1 MSDDILSGGAID
13 PSTSGPIPP
22 SKDDRDRDIL
32 LQQKEGQDQDAL
44 GGTQFPPRTQPL
56 PPIPEAVEVAPP
68 LPAVPSFD
76 FMGSALE
83 ETREMARQTVVD
95 VLKNV
100 TINGQGPSFEG
111 STIAF
116 NIPQQP
122 PASEAFIFQGVMVAQ
137 PLPPSQTIQATA
149 LPQLAQTGPAQE
161 VQSVVVAPPTR
172 QQPTPKIEAESVQ
185 ETKASESIQP
195 VLPQTVALPT
205 AIRTQSTEE
214 NLSLPSRIES
224 AVKGPI
230 EGATIE
236 APLSLTQE
244 PTFLEPTNPPM
255 EMLESDVIPPPT
267 EVLVENTQ
275 PVETKPQQ
283 PPKDG
288 VTEDRSQQEPQQQ
301 KTEDG
306 EDEDFKPAYR
316 GLSDYPTF
324 KGEKEGDGS
333 QQTRDEARTEGPDIT
348 TDRAQEIRDSAR
360 KKGSD
365 ITFEGAEEIREEA
378 RKSTAA
384 TSAEEAES
392 QAKDRR
398 RERMESDSDFD
409 RESPTRQKGE
419 TQKEFKERQEELK
432 QERAEQAKKEEKL
445 KRTRMGDIEALPSG
459 MIPVKLTRADGQ
471 KAILAFVATEFVGVV
486 EGATEGDRPAMLP
499 SENSYYEA
507 GGGGACVGLALYTK
521 TVAVGVPPVALQQVW
536 IGAGTVAGQLP
547 SGLDPMEGKLIASD
561 GSGDVWAV
569 LNINGDTGEI
579 VSTTIEG
586 GTSILDN
593 PNTSFHYP
601 LGHYEYNES
610 GGASITNYGCGSIN
624 AAICRNWFTASPPF
638 YGVGWRRS

>member
-32 LQQKEGQDQDAL
+32 LQQKEKQDQDAI

-56 PPIPEAVEVAPP
+56 PPIPEAVEVAPA
-68 LPAVPSFD
+68 LPVIPSFD
-76 FMGSALE
+76 FNISGSALE
-83 ETREMARQTVVD
+83 ETREIARQTVVD

-111 STIAF
+111 SAITF

-122 PASEAFIFQGVMVAQ
+122 PASEAFIFQGIMVPQ
-137 PLPPSQTIQATA
+137 PLPPIQTIQATA

-172 QQPTPKIEAESVQ
+172 QQPTPNIEAESVQ

-195 VLPQTVALPT
+195 VLPQTVASPS
-205 AIRTQSTEE
+205 AIRTQATEE
-214 NLSLPSRIES
+214 TPSLPSRIES
-224 AVKGPI
+224 AIKGPI
-230 EGATIE
+230 EDATTE
-236 APLSLTQE
+236 EPLSLTQE
-244 PTFLEPTNPPM
+244 PTFLEPAKPPT
-255 EMLESDVIPPPT
+255 EMLESDVILPQT
-267 EVLVENTQ
+267 EVLVENAQ
-275 PVETKPQQ
+275 PVEARLQQ

-288 VTEDRSQQEPQQQ
+288 VTEDRSQQEPQPQ
-301 KTEDG
+301 KSEDG
-306 EDEDFKPAYR
+306 EDEDFKPAYS

-324 KGEKEGDGS
+324 KGKKEGDRS

-348 TDRAQEIRDSAR
+348 IDRAQEIRESAR
-360 KKGSD
+360 KKGPD
-365 ITFEGAEEIREEA
+365 ITFEGAQEIREEA

-392 QAKDRR
+392 QAKEKRK
-398 RERMESDSDFD
+398 ERVESDSDFD

-471 KAILAFVATEFVGVV
+471 KAILAFMATEFVGVV
-486 EGATEGDRPAMLP
+486 EGATEGDRPATLP
-499 SENSYYEA
+499 SESSYYLG
-507 GGGGACVGLALYTK
+507 GGGGASCVGLALYTK
-521 TVAVGVPPVALQQVW
+521 TVGVPPEQQTQVW
-536 IGAGTVAGQLP
+536 VDAGTVAGQLP
-547 SGLDPMEGKLIASD
+547 SGFDYFNGKFIANG
-561 GSGDVWAV
+561 GSGTVWIE
-569 LNINGDTGEI
+569 LNIDENTGEI
-579 VSTTIEG
+579 VSVAVDSGSEVPQRTN
-586 GTSILDN
+586 S
-593 PNTSFHYP
+593 SFYYA
-601 LGHYEYNES
+601 LGYYEYTES
-610 GGASITNYGCGSIN
+610 GGVNITNYGCGSVN
-624 AAICRNWFTASPPF
+624 AAICRNWFTATPPF
-638 YGVGWRRS
+638 YGVSFSR